1 MIWIWHKHDIR
12 IKLKKILYKVYIHR
26 YLITHPPPRPC
37 EMSDFARMPLECYLG
52 LMFHCWRILRLL
64 VSKFHEAPNLG
75 LPGKMSHLISP
86 KSYTNNWSWVLNGL
100 WYVYICILYV
110 SMYIYIYEYIVK
122 YFCDPH
128 RVTGHWLAN
137 LADPPGSL
145 HGFTGHGASTLKST
159 RWMIEGEMTS
169 LHKGSYMGVS

>member
-1 MIWIWHKHDIR
+1 M
-12 IKLKKILYKVYIHR
+12 LQVE
-26 YLITHPPPRPC
+26 TTAPRPC
-37 EMSDFARMPLECYLG
+37 EMSAFARMPLECYLG

-75 LPGKMSHLISP
+75 LPGKMSHLISQ
-86 KSYTNNWSWVLNGL
+86 KSYIKQQVLSSEWFMIYIYASCMSL
-100 WYVYICILYV
+100 CIYVYIYIYI
-110 SMYIYIYEYIVK
+110 YIYIYEYIVK

-137 LADPPGSL
+137 LAGPPGSL

-159 RWMIEGEMTS
+159 RWMVEGEMTS
-169 LHKGSYMGVS
+169 LFPKMVVPNNHRFSY

>member
-1 MIWIWHKHDIR
+1 MYTHILSSYILIWC
-12 IKLKKILYKVYIHR
+12 LKCVTGWNHR
-26 YLITHPPPRPC
+26 TKALWDVRLCQDAFGVLPGLDV
-37 EMSDFARMPLECYLG
+37 SLLENSEAVG
-52 LMFHCWRILRLL
+52 FE
-64 VSKFHEAPNLG
+64 VSWSTKFG
-75 LPGKMSHLISP
+75 LPGKTSHLISP
-86 KSYTNNWSWVLNGL
+86 KSYIKQQLLSSEWSMI
-100 WYVYICILYV
+100 YIYICIVCL
-110 SMYIYIYEYIVK
+110 YIVK

-169 LHKGSYMGVS
+169 LQNWSYMGVS